1 MAMELGVKAQV
12 VALMESDQGLNSKLD
27 KIVEVLK
34 AHSLAWVA
42 TLTPDLLLTHP
53 ENRGGTMCNPFDC
66 HFKGEKILTTG
77 LKAALLPA
85 NSVAIEMFTE
95 SQYKAVANSEE
106 QGSLSQLSEHAC
118 PSEWQRKVF
127 DPGMLTFCSVLQGLA
142 RPSSEPS
149 RRKAAHLPLELES
162 VTQNGWQWCVI
173 SCRVEEAL
181 PGFPRFCQLSLNSS
195 NTTALAST
203 ELQTML
209 QIAKLLEGGV
219 SVQNAL
225 MSVKAGE
232 PACGPYL
239 QDVAH
244 YVMMFGGGPTMPLL
258 RHLHAFSAMATL
270 IFLF

>member
-1 MAMELGVKAQV
+1 
-12 VALMESDQGLNSKLD
+12 MESDQGANSKLD

-42 TLTPDLLLTHP
+42 TLTDELLLTHP

-66 HFKGEKILTTG
+66 HFKGEKIVTTG
-77 LKAALLPA
+77 LKPALLPA
-85 NSVAIEMFTE
+85 NSVAIEM
-95 SQYKAVANSEE
+95 SQHHSTRQLQLQKNRDLSANSQNMLAPVSGRERYLTLGCSHFVKYCRAL
-106 QGSLSQLSEHAC
+106 QAQALSL
-118 PSEWQRKVF
+118 
-127 DPGMLTFCSVLQGLA
+127 
-142 RPSSEPS
+142 
-149 RRKAAHLPLELES
+149 
-162 VTQNGWQWCVI
+162 
-173 SCRVEEAL
+173 
-181 PGFPRFCQLSLNSS
+181 PRFCQLSLNSS

-219 SVQNAL
+219 SLQNAL

-244 YVMMFGGGPTMPLL
+244 YVRMFGGGSTMPLL

-270 IFLF
+270 VFLFQNI

>member
-85 NSVAIEMFTE
+85 NSVAIEM
-95 SQYKAVANSEE
+95 SQNPSTRQLQIQKNKDLSANS
-106 QGSLSQLSEHAC
+106 QN
-118 PSEWQRKVF
+118 
-127 DPGMLTFCSVLQGLA
+127 MLAPVSGKERYLTLGCSHFVQYCRALQGQALS
-142 RPSSEPS
+142 PQGE
-149 RRKAAHLPLELES
+149 KLHMPLELES